1 MAVVTI
7 PKLPPLSVQ
16 KNGKYSYIQTY
27 KNCWDKEKKRSYRLP
42 GSIKTVGKILGG
54 GEEGVIQWLVNTKIF
69 VQLFSL
75 ASIIKF
81 HITSCA

>member
-54 GEEGVIQWLVNTKIF
+54 GEEGVIQWSEEFLN
-69 VQLFSL
+69 L
-75 ASIIKF
+75 
-81 HITSCA
+81 